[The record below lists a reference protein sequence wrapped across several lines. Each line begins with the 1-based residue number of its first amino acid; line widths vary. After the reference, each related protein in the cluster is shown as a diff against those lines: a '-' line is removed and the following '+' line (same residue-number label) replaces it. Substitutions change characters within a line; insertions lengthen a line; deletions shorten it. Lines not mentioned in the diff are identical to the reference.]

1 MDAPAVAL
9 LGAGQMGGA
18 LIRGWI
24 KAIRRGGGLTLTVR
38 EPNFDPVLEAEL
50 AAAGAE
56 LNPPEPGPADVVVIA
71 VKPQIFK
78 TAAAD
83 AKPFIGPNTLVL
95 SIMAGVTIG
104 ALTDILGTQRIIRA
118 MPNTPGQIGQGIT
131 AYVAGAGATAADKE
145 LAALLLEPL
154 GVVEPIPNERL
165 MDVVTA
171 VSGSGPAYVFL
182 LAEVLAAAAEN
193 EGLDRETARRLAGR
207 TVAGAGA
214 LMLETG
220 ADAATLRKQV
230 TSPGGTT
237 EAALDVLQTPD
248 GLALLLRRAVQAAT
262 HRSREL
268 GKELDGAGARRAG
281 SVREET

>member
-1 MDAPAVAL
+1 MEAPAVAL

-24 KAIRRGGGLTLTVR
+24 KAIRRGGSLTLTVR
-38 EPNFDPVLEAEL
+38 EPHFDPVLEAEL

-56 LNPPEPGPADVVVIA
+56 LNPPAPGPADVVVIA
-71 VKPQIFK
+71 VKPQIFNS
-78 TAAAD
+78 AAAD
-83 AKPFIGPNTLVL
+83 AKAFIGPNTLVL
-95 SIMAGVTIG
+95 SIMAGVTIA
-104 ALTDILGTQRIIRA
+104 ALSQALGTQRVIRA
-118 MPNTPGQIGQGIT
+118 MPNTPGQIGQGVT
-131 AYVAGAGATAADKE
+131 AYVAGPGTNAADKE

-182 LAEVLAAAAEN
+182 LAEVLAAAAES
-193 EGLDRETARRLAGR
+193 EGLDRETAKRLAGR

-214 LMLETG
+214 LMLDTG
-220 ADAATLRKQV
+220 EDASVLRKQV

-237 EAALDVLQTPD
+237 QAALDVLQSPD

-262 HRSREL
+262 QRSREL
-268 GKELDGAGARRAG
+268 GRDMAAGAERRAG
-281 SVREET
+281 SLREET